1 MKNFK
6 MVVWVAVLSLLSVTG
21 SAQRGSGGWCS
32 NNNYS
37 RLFNAGTIEEL
48 KGKVVSVEKIIPETG
63 MSRGIHLIMKTP
75 NNKRISVH
83 LGPEWYLDKQDIH
96 FVAGDVIV
104 VKGSRVSYRNAPAII
119 AMTVWKGENYLN
131 LRDNKGYP
139 NWNGWR
145 QGKRGRGNRVMN

>member
-6 MVVWVAVLSLLSVTG
+6 MVVWVAVLSLLSVT
-21 SAQRGSGGWCS
+21 STAQRGSGGWCS

-37 RLFNAGTIEEL
+37 RLFNVRTIVEL
-48 KGKVVSVEKIIPETG
+48 KGTVVSVEKITPDIG
-63 MSRGIHLIMKTP
+63 MSSGIHLIMKTQK
-75 NNKRISVH
+75 NERISVH
-83 LGPEWYLDKQDIH
+83 LGPEWYLDNQDIQ

-104 VKGSRVSYRNAPAII
+104 VKGSRVTYRNAPAII
-119 AMTVWKGENYLN
+119 AMTVWKGKHYLN

-145 QGKRGRGNRVMN
+145 QGNRGRGNRVMN